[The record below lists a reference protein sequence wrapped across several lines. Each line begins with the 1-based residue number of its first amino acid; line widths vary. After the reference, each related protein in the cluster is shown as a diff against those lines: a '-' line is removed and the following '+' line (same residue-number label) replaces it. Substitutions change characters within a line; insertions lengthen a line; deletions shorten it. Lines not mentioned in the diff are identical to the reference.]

1 MNEISEKIK
10 RENGLNV
17 HTVQS
22 TKFKTI
28 NIVAKFRAPLSRKT
42 VTMRALLPY
51 ILRQGTKS
59 YPTEQALQLK
69 LDHLYGA
76 VLSIDGA
83 KKGDNHIISF
93 RLEVANENYISNE
106 STVIDEAIKLLNEVI
121 FHPHVDEGS
130 FNTQDRKSVV

>member
-1 MNEISEKIK
+1 MNAIEEKLIRK
-10 RENGLNV
+10 NGLNV

-22 TKFKTI
+22 KKFKTI
-28 NIVAKFRAPLSRKT
+28 NIVAKFRAPLSKKT
-42 VTMRALLPY
+42 ITNRALLPY

-59 YPTEQALQLK
+59 YPDEQALQLK
-69 LDHLYGA
+69 LDQLYGA

-106 STVIDEAIKLLNEVI
+106 STVIDEAITLLNEVI
-121 FHPHVDEGS
+121 FHPNDADGA
-130 FNTQDRKSVV
+130 FNSQIFN